1 MNEDAKKANI
11 TAIIGL
17 GASPG
22 LTNILAHMAISELDE
37 VRKVYTGWDMS
48 AAKPESESSQSGV
61 SAAMVHGIEQMIGE
75 VKIFK
80 NGNFEMVKPLEEIKV
95 DYPDIG
101 KRSTYIFG
109 HPEAITFPNN
119 FQDIKESY
127 NLMHGIESSLS
138 LIHI

>member
-1 MNEDAKKANI
+1 MKITEIDNKIKKVFPHFNI
-11 TAIIGL
+11 GREKKPDKL
-17 GASPG
+17 YV
-22 LTNILAHMAISELDE
+22 DE

-101 KRSTYIFG
+101 KRST
-109 HPEAITFPNN
+109 
-119 FQDIKESY
+119 
-127 NLMHGIESSLS
+127 
-138 LIHI
+138 